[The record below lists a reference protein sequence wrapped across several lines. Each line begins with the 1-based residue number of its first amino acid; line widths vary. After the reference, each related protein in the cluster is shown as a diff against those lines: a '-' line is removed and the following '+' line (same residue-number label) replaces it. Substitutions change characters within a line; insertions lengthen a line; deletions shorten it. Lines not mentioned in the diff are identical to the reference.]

1 MKVLFYSNNCKFS
14 KEIIEKLIESEF
26 SKEFKFINIDNN
38 QVPNKIKVVPT
49 IIDSDYK
56 SLLEGKKAFEYLFNK
71 KYFNVSTNNLLLW
84 KDKIIPK
91 PEITEDKLA
100 KKEEEDILDS
110 QKIEMSNDED
120 KDEDKDNPTEPP
132 KKQIIFKK
140 NNLLL
145 LKGRSN

>member
-14 KEIIEKLIESEF
+14 KEIIEKLNESEF
-26 SKEFKFINIDNN
+26 AKEFKFINVDNN

-91 PEITEDKLA
+91 PVITEDKLA

-110 QKIEMSNDED
+110 QKIEINNHEDED
-120 KDEDKDNPTEPP
+120 KSTEPP
-132 KKQIIFKK
+132 KKQIVLKK

>member
-14 KEIIEKLIESEF
+14 KEIIEKLNESEF
-26 SKEFKFINIDNN
+26 AKEFKFINVDNN

-91 PEITEDKLA
+91 PDITEDKLA

-110 QKIEMSNDED
+110 QKIEINNHEDED
-120 KDEDKDNPTEPP
+120 KSTEPP
-132 KKQIIFKK
+132 KKQIVLKK